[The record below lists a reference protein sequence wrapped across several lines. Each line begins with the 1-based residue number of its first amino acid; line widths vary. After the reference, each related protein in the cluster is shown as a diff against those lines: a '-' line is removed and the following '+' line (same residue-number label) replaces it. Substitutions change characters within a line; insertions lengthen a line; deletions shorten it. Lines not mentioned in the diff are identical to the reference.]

1 MITIN
6 QIKSATDMIDV
17 AIIFDYKKITN
28 NEIQKLKGLCEL
40 MDNKRCSSMNFTD
53 GDVMLVLNQNK
64 TRGALTTICCDCYSR
79 HKVPLKDFLNVEQK
93 GTKDMNNKT
102 ENMSNG
108 DVGKESKM
116 QVIFN
121 APATIVIW
129 KDKTKTVVKTSKDD
143 TFNPEVG
150 FLRAFFEKQSGMTK
164 TKVRKFIE
172 SITADYYAVSDST
185 IDGKLD
191 NEIVKHP
198 PHSALYFVDG
208 ACKSSEQRRRLKYTC
223 AICGKTGS
231 KYADELFHDLVT
243 LERFCSY
250 KCWSKGQREYR
261 EYK

>member
-40 MDNKRCSSMNFTD
+40 MNAKRCSSMNFTN
-53 GDVMLVLNQNK
+53 GYTMVVLNQND
-64 TRGALTTICCDCYSR
+64 TRGALTTVSCDCFNRY
-79 HKVPLKDFLNVEQK
+79 KVPLKDFLNIEQK
-93 GTKDMNNKT
+93 GTKDMNNKI
-102 ENMSNG
+102 EDMSNG

-172 SITADYYAVSDST
+172 SITADYYAVSDAT
-185 IDGKLD
+185 TDG
-191 NEIVKHP
+191 E
-198 PHSALYFVDG
+198 
-208 ACKSSEQRRRLKYTC
+208 SEQRRRVKYTC
-223 AICGKTGS
+223 VICGKTGS
-231 KYADELFHDLVT
+231 KYADELIFHDMVT
-243 LERFCSY
+243 LEQFCSY
-250 KCWSKGQREYR
+250 KCWNKRNEGV
-261 EYK
+261 